1 MEREQ
6 TTATDPRLL
15 RALYLILL
23 FFAFGVGQMVLGIV
37 TAVQFIWLLASGETN
52 QVLRNFGM
60 SLAHW
65 FAAAVQYLT
74 CASDEKPFPWKE
86 WPAAN

>member
-23 FFAFGVGQMVLGIV
+23 FLAFGVGQTILGIM
-37 TAVQFIWLLASGETN
+37 TAMQFIWLLASGETN
-52 QVLRNFGM
+52 QVLRRFGI
-60 SLAHW
+60 SLARW
-65 FAAAVQYLT
+65 FAETVRFLT

-86 WPAAN
+86 WPAAD